1 MAKKSSINKN
11 AKRMKMAKQMGPKRA
26 RLKAV
31 ASDRNAP
38 EEDRFA
44 AQLKLAEM
52 PRNSS
57 KTRIRNGCEL
67 TGRRRRVQDRAQIRR
82 WRAGDPRDLAH
93 LEAGTADLFQ
103 GHRPAAHL

>member
-11 AKRMKMAKQMGPKRA
+11 AKRTKMAKQMGPKRA

-44 AQLKLAEM
+44 AQLKLAEI

-57 KTRIRNGCEL
+57 KT
-67 TGRRRRVQDRAQIRR
+67 GRRYYSKVTDMPRIYNRLGIAILSTPNGVMSDNEARAANVGGEILCRV
-82 WRAGDPRDLAH
+82 
-93 LEAGTADLFQ
+93 F
-103 GHRPAAHL
+103 